1 LDVEAL
7 AKTAKEDDN
16 VRKYFDVAYCVKKA
30 KSVLDAKNTD
40 LDTLD
45 WAHHLVSLALVM
57 QPKDLI
63 ALVQK
68 ARLHLRRGERQE
80 GLTILED
87 VREMKPNGAEES
99 DAWYFVQ
106 KQLGKLYLDEL
117 NRADLAIPC
126 FTEYL
131 NHVGSGAETLY
142 DLGRAY
148 EAVGD
153 KANAIKNY
161 NLV

>member
-1 LDVEAL
+1 
-7 AKTAKEDDN
+7 
-16 VRKYFDVAYCVKKA
+16 
-30 KSVLDAKNTD
+30 
-40 LDTLD
+40 
-45 WAHHLVSLALVM
+45 M
-57 QPKDLI
+57 QPKNLI

-87 VREMKPNGAEES
+87 VREMKPSGSEES
-99 DAWYFVQ
+99 DAWYFVH
-106 KQLGKLYLDEL
+106 KQLGKFYLDEL

-126 FTEYL
+126 FLEYL
-131 NHVGSGAETLY
+131 NHMGSGADTLY

-153 KANAIKNY
+153 TANAIKHY
-161 NLV
+161 QLVTAYEEHPLRWDAQALSGV